1 MDRGYALEAT
11 QLYHA
16 IDKVLQRNTLVLG
29 GGGNESLPPP
39 PLNAFLLRVAVA
51 FVVDLEVSDLWTFVA
66 VFVVAFASVAVAFVA
81 DLEVSDPWTFVAV
94 VPVADLE
101 VSDPWTF
108 VAVVPV
114 ADLEVSDLWTF
125 VAVVPVADLEVSDLW
140 TFVAVVPVADLEVS
154 DLWTFVA
161 VFVVLVPVS
170 VPVIEVD
177 SSGRPFLASPN
188 VDLFA
193 SPSSSVEVV
202 AEEPVDSSMGARSNY
217 GLYSILSNLDL
228 HQDRNLEPFYSNPS
242 PDHNNV
248 SDTND
253 LPKGATTNHS
263 RKKSLH

>member
-51 FVVDLEVSDLWTFVA
+51 FVV
-66 VFVVAFASVAVAFVA
+66 
-81 DLEVSDPWTFVAV
+81 
-94 VPVADLE
+94 
-101 VSDPWTF
+101 
-108 VAVVPV
+108 
-114 ADLEVSDLWTF
+114 
-125 VAVVPVADLEVSDLW
+125 
-140 TFVAVVPVADLEVS
+140 DLEVS

>member
-101 VSDPWTF
+101 VSDP
-108 VAVVPV
+108 
-114 ADLEVSDLWTF
+114 WTF